1 MADWLDVSDQTPRR
15 AYTAVAAQTVF
26 TFPFVFFD
34 EGDLVVT
41 VNGVTKTLST
51 DYVTSGALEDVGGA
65 VTFIVP
71 MVGGETVVI
80 VRDLPIEL
88 TTHIPPSGPL
98 NIPATNL
105 QFSKLVAMIQEV
117 ATRAVR
123 ALLQPD
129 SDAATIGLL
138 PDKATRASKF
148 LAFDANGD
156 PISTAGVGV
165 GTVVSAFMATVLD
178 DTTAIAARATLGITD
193 QSAYTGIFNHLNF
206 R

>member
-15 AYTAVAAQTVF
+15 AYIAVAAQTVF

-41 VNGVTKTLST
+41 VNGVTKALST

-65 VTFIVP
+65 VTFIAP
-71 MVGGETVVI
+71 MVGGESVVI
-80 VRDLPIEL
+80 VRDLEIEL

-98 NIPATNL
+98 NIPAVNL
-105 QFSKLVAMIQEV
+105 QFSKLVAMLQEI
-117 ATRAVR
+117 ATEAIR

-156 PISTAGVGV
+156 PIATAGIGV
-165 GTVVSAFMATVLD
+165 GTAVSGFMATVLV
-178 DTTAIAARATLGITD
+178 AANAAAARSTLGITD
-193 QSAYTGIFNHLNF
+193 QSSYTGIFNHLNF